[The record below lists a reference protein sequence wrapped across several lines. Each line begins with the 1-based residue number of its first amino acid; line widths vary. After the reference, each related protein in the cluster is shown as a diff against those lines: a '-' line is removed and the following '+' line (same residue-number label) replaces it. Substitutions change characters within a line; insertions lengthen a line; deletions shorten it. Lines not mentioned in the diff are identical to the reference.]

1 MTIVRTALMAATTA
15 LTLWGGAAAAQAF
28 EEIDNPGRILAS
40 NCFQCH
46 GTDGQ
51 GARGG
56 FERLEVREIVSEMRE
71 MARQT
76 NPRGEKAIM
85 VIHAQAYSTQQV
97 ALIADYLAT
106 MCQTCSP
113 DDGGGRERVR
123 LRVTRSQYGDVVSD
137 IADLT
142 CLEACDRAATR
153 LDRGTSV
160 TLTAVPVDG
169 HRFRRWRGDCDGR
182 TPTCTLDITSGRS
195 ATAVFGR

>member
-71 MARQT
+71 MAR
-76 NPRGEKAIM
+76 
-85 VIHAQAYSTQQV
+85 
-97 ALIADYLAT
+97 
-106 MCQTCSP
+106 
-113 DDGGGRERVR
+113 
-123 LRVTRSQYGDVVSD
+123 
-137 IADLT
+137 
-142 CLEACDRAATR
+142 
-153 LDRGTSV
+153 
-160 TLTAVPVDG
+160 
-169 HRFRRWRGDCDGR
+169 
-182 TPTCTLDITSGRS
+182 
-195 ATAVFGR
+195 